1 VITQDMADRIEYL
14 TRRAVKAFDRMV
26 EVQLVFG
33 TNYYRYYT
41 ARNAYER
48 ELEVLGIALTE
59 AVGVPGDP
67 YKESL
72 LARGSKRKLT
82 GPVQ

>member
-1 VITQDMADRIEYL
+1 VITQDLADRIEYL

-26 EVQLVFG
+26 EMQLVFG
-33 TNYYRYYT
+33 LTHYRYYN

-48 ELEVLGIALTE
+48 ELSILGMAMTK

-82 GPVQ
+82 RPVQ

>member
-1 VITQDMADRIEYL
+1 MADRIDYL

-26 EVQLVFG
+26 EAQLVFG
-33 TNYYRYYT
+33 LNHKNYYNARY
-41 ARNAYER
+41 AYER
-48 ELEVLGIALTE
+48 ELSILGMAMTE

-72 LARGSKRKLT
+72 LARGSKRKHT
-82 GPVQ
+82 RPVQ

>member
-1 VITQDMADRIEYL
+1 VITQDLADRIEYL

-26 EVQLVFG
+26 EKQLVFG
-33 TNYYRYYT
+33 VKHYHYYNARY
-41 ARNAYER
+41 AYER
-48 ELEVLGIALTE
+48 ELEDLGRVMTK

-72 LARGSKRKLT
+72 LARGSKRKHT
-82 GPVQ
+82 RPVQ

>member
-1 VITQDMADRIEYL
+1 MITQDLADRIEYL

-26 EVQLVFG
+26 EAQLVFG
-33 TNYYRYYT
+33 LTDSHYYNARY
-41 ARNAYER
+41 AYER
-48 ELEVLGIALTE
+48 ELSNLGRAMTQ

-82 GPVQ
+82 RPVQ

>member
-1 VITQDMADRIEYL
+1 VITQDLADRIEYL
-14 TRRAVKAFDRMV
+14 TRRSVKAFDRMV
-26 EVQLVFG
+26 EAQLVFG
-33 TNYYRYYT
+33 LTHYRYYT

-48 ELEVLGIALTE
+48 ELEKLGMVMTK
-59 AVGVPGDP
+59 AVGVPGIP

-82 GPVQ
+82 RPVQ